1 MSKYL
6 IFLIVSIAMLITTMS
21 GTVVAVAFPNIITS
35 FNTSLIVAGW
45 VLGVNQLASTASM
58 PLIGKIGDLYG
69 NKKTA
74 LLCLGI
80 FTFGSLL
87 CALAQNIEML
97 IVFRFIQGLGMG
109 GFLPIGSSI
118 IADNYHEQRQ
128 KFIGLFASVNAVGSI
143 IGPNLGGW
151 LTTAFGWK
159 ASFWIFVPFGLIMLV
174 AIMVLI
180 PKGEA
185 RSGKLDFGG
194 AGLLAGILSAFMIGI
209 SLMGK
214 TQQGISWIQVGLCF
228 TIGVLLLVFFFRRQS
243 RVDSPIIDIEI
254 LKEKRFLAANIY
266 NFILGGSLL
275 GITSFIPLYAVSI
288 FGMSTFD
295 SGLVMTP
302 RSIGIMVASV
312 ITSLY
317 VVRWGYR
324 KPMVTGAVVTAA
336 SFIMMGILNPN
347 TAVFGWQINGFVI
360 LSIILLFNGAAWGIT
375 TPAANNA
382 CIELLPERVGT
393 IVGVRGMFRQLG
405 STIGISVITL
415 VLNNAINLQQ
425 GFVIV
430 LIGMSI
436 LLLISLPLIYIM
448 PKNAS
453 ALPVRKGAK
462 PT

>member
-1 MSKYL
+1 
-6 IFLIVSIAMLITTMS
+6 
-21 GTVVAVAFPNIITS
+21 
-35 FNTSLIVAGW
+35 
-45 VLGVNQLASTASM
+45 
-58 PLIGKIGDLYG
+58 
-69 NKKTA
+69 
-74 LLCLGI
+74 
-80 FTFGSLL
+80 
-87 CALAQNIEML
+87 
-97 IVFRFIQGLGMG
+97 MG

-118 IADNYHEQRQ
+118 IADHYHEQRQ

-159 ASFWIFVPFGLIMLV
+159 ASFWIFVPFGLIMLI

-185 RSGKLDFGG
+185 RSGKLDLGG

-228 TIGVLLLVFFFRRQS
+228 TIGVLLLVFFFRRQA

-336 SFIMMGILNPN
+336 SFIMMGIVNPN

-360 LSIILLFNGAAWGIT
+360 LSIILLFNGVAWGIT

-382 CIELLPERVGT
+382 CIELMPERIGT

-405 STIGISVITL
+405 GC
-415 VLNNAINLQQ
+415 NRYRCDYP
-425 GFVIV
+425 GF
-430 LIGMSI
+430 
-436 LLLISLPLIYIM
+436 
-448 PKNAS
+448 K
-453 ALPVRKGAK
+453 
-462 PT
+462 